1 MKNFFK
7 LSHPCLISLLCISAA
22 QAGNTI
28 PNTDNPKT
36 FLGPTA
42 IVGLTSN
49 IGDASAFSINGEA
62 GAKNF
67 RLAGTLGWNAGENHR
82 FKVTGDYLWQ
92 RITYGFFSGDV
103 DQWAQQGM
111 ISAAYQYD
119 WGSYRLKPQLD
130 LNAFLSHSPSKTTG
144 ILIGTFI
151 NSLGIVQNFTDNRRT
166 TGSNGLG
173 VSPGI
178 TITPW
183 SGGKV
188 SAEINYDK
196 IFYDKNFFPTRE
208 DTNGFGGTVRLKQAV
223 TERVGLGLSAAIR
236 QPFNNF
242 AADLTWKTIPGYGYW
257 VFGVFGEYTAGK
269 RTLPTTYD
277 AGISID
283 WMLDR
288 RHEVIAPN
296 LKGELPVSQPI
307 KDELMEWTSTPA
319 VYLPQVLSITDE
331 QVTLD

>member
-1 MKNFFK
+1 MKK
-7 LSHPCLISLLCISAA
+7 ISTVTISILSTILC
-22 QAGNTI
+22 AGTAHSSNSI

-42 IVGLTSN
+42 MLGLTSN
-49 IGDASAFSINGEA
+49 IGTASAFSINGEA

-67 RLAGTLGWNAGENHR
+67 RLGGTIGWNIGDNQR
-82 FKVTGDYLWQ
+82 FKVTADYLWQ
-92 RITYGFFSGDV
+92 RITYAFFAGDV
-103 DQWAQQGM
+103 DQWSQQGM
-111 ISAAYQYD
+111 IGAAYQYD
-119 WGSYRLKPQLD
+119 LGDYRMKPQLD
-130 LNAFLSHSPSKTTG
+130 FNGFLSHSPSKTTG
-144 ILIGTFI
+144 IL
-151 NSLGIVQNFTDNRRT
+151 LGLFVNPQGVTQNFTDNRRT

-178 TITPW
+178 TFVPW
-183 SGGKV
+183 LNGKM
-188 SAEINYDK
+188 SAEVNYDK
-196 IFYDKNFFPTRE
+196 IFYDKNYFPTRE
-208 DTNGFGGTVRLKQAV
+208 DTNGFGGTLRLKQKM
-223 TERVGLGLSAAIR
+223 TDRIGLDLLAAFR

-242 AADLTWKTIPGYGYW
+242 AASLSWSTTPGYGFW
-257 VFGVFGEYTAGK
+257 IFGLFGEYTAGK

-288 RHEVIAPN
+288 RHETVTPS

-307 KDELMEWTSTPA
+307 KDALMEWTATPA